1 MIDIVRVKQ
10 TLNDYLKKY
19 DINDEQI
26 KLKISHTYRVA
37 ELSKLLG
44 KSLNL
49 PEIGIDLAETIG
61 LLHDIGRFEQVKRYH
76 TFLDK
81 DSVNHGELGIEI
93 LFEDNLI
100 RKFIEDSRYDDIIKE
115 SISNHN
121 REKITDGI
129 TGLEL
134 LHSKIIRDSDKTDI
148 LYLSSLKENIDV
160 AFCQK
165 DLVREKITDKVYYDF
180 VTKNRINYNS
190 IKSGA
195 DIVLCHLAY
204 IFDYNYDYLLRY
216 VYEKEYIDKI
226 FDMIEFKDEESQD
239 KFYSCYQITKT
250 YMKRR
255 I

>member
-10 TLNDYLKKY
+10 TLNDYLKNY
-19 DINDEQI
+19 DIDDEQI

-44 KSLNL
+44 KSLDL

-115 SISNHN
+115 SILNHN

-165 DLVREKITDKVYYDF
+165 DLV
-180 VTKNRINYNS
+180 